1 MKLRLVNNE
10 TYPIERAEIVDG
22 RLEIDFKEKTA
33 EEVQVICDDPGNLD
47 QIELLTD
54 EDDVFSVL
62 DGWTKYG
69 GVMLNG
75 EIKTAIL
82 SQPANITEKR
92 ITSAETT
99 AAEAKQEVKDQA
111 ETIKAIE
118 EANGAN
124 EQQITD
130 LQLALCEIY
139 EGLEVQDVAAVY
151 AALILKGKKTIDQ
164 VPEKL
169 KDQVQAILDERQPK
183 DTEQKSQTAKVLF
196 LYPKFL
202 K

>member
-54 EDDVFSVL
+54 ADDVFSVL

-92 ITSAETT
+92 ITSAEAT

-139 EGLEVQDVAAVY
+139 EGMEVQDVAAVY

-169 KDQVQAILDERQPK
+169 KDQVQAILDESQPK
-183 DTEQKSQTAKVLF
+183 DTEQKSQTARVLF

>member
-54 EDDVFSVL
+54 ADDVFSAL

-92 ITSAETT
+92 ITSAEAT

-139 EGLEVQDVAAVY
+139 EGLEV
-151 AALILKGKKTIDQ
+151 
-164 VPEKL
+164 
-169 KDQVQAILDERQPK
+169 
-183 DTEQKSQTAKVLF
+183 
-196 LYPKFL
+196 
-202 K
+202 

>member
-54 EDDVFSVL
+54 ADDVFSVL

-92 ITSAETT
+92 ITSAEAT

-139 EGLEVQDVAAVY
+139 EGMEV
-151 AALILKGKKTIDQ
+151 
-164 VPEKL
+164 
-169 KDQVQAILDERQPK
+169 
-183 DTEQKSQTAKVLF
+183 
-196 LYPKFL
+196 
-202 K
+202 

>member
-1 MKLRLVNNE
+1 
-10 TYPIERAEIVDG
+10 
-22 RLEIDFKEKTA
+22 
-33 EEVQVICDDPGNLD
+33 
-47 QIELLTD
+47 
-54 EDDVFSVL
+54 
-62 DGWTKYG
+62 
-69 GVMLNG
+69 MLNG

-92 ITSAETT
+92 ITSAEAT

-139 EGLEVQDVAAVY
+139 EGLEV
-151 AALILKGKKTIDQ
+151 
-164 VPEKL
+164 
-169 KDQVQAILDERQPK
+169 
-183 DTEQKSQTAKVLF
+183 
-196 LYPKFL
+196 
-202 K
+202 

>member
-54 EDDVFSVL
+54 ADDVFSVL

-82 SQPANITEKR
+82 SQPANIAEER
-92 ITSAETT
+92 ITSAEAT
-99 AAEAKQEVKDQA
+99 AAEVKQEVKDQA
-111 ETIKAIE
+111 ATIKAIE

-139 EGLEVQDVAAVY
+139 EGLEV
-151 AALILKGKKTIDQ
+151 
-164 VPEKL
+164 
-169 KDQVQAILDERQPK
+169 
-183 DTEQKSQTAKVLF
+183 
-196 LYPKFL
+196 
-202 K
+202 

>member
-54 EDDVFSVL
+54 ADDVFSVL

-92 ITSAETT
+92 ITSAEAT

-139 EGLEVQDVAAVY
+139 EGLEV
-151 AALILKGKKTIDQ
+151 
-164 VPEKL
+164 
-169 KDQVQAILDERQPK
+169 
-183 DTEQKSQTAKVLF
+183 
-196 LYPKFL
+196 
-202 K
+202 

>member
-54 EDDVFSVL
+54 ADDVFSVL

-139 EGLEVQDVAAVY
+139 EGLEV
-151 AALILKGKKTIDQ
+151 
-164 VPEKL
+164 
-169 KDQVQAILDERQPK
+169 
-183 DTEQKSQTAKVLF
+183 
-196 LYPKFL
+196 
-202 K
+202 

>member
-54 EDDVFSVL
+54 ADDVFSVL

-92 ITSAETT
+92 ITSAEAT

-111 ETIKAIE
+111 ATIKAIE

-139 EGLEVQDVAAVY
+139 EGLEV
-151 AALILKGKKTIDQ
+151 
-164 VPEKL
+164 
-169 KDQVQAILDERQPK
+169 
-183 DTEQKSQTAKVLF
+183 
-196 LYPKFL
+196 
-202 K
+202 

>member
-54 EDDVFSVL
+54 ADDVFSVL

-82 SQPANITEKR
+82 SQPANIAEER
-92 ITSAETT
+92 ITSAEAT
-99 AAEAKQEVKDQA
+99 AAEVKQEVKDVFV
-111 ETIKAIE
+111 ERT
-118 EANGAN
+118 
-124 EQQITD
+124 
-130 LQLALCEIY
+130 
-139 EGLEVQDVAAVY
+139 
-151 AALILKGKKTIDQ
+151 
-164 VPEKL
+164 EK
-169 KDQVQAILDERQPK
+169 
-183 DTEQKSQTAKVLF
+183 
-196 LYPKFL
+196 
-202 K
+202 

>member
-54 EDDVFSVL
+54 ADDVFSVL

-92 ITSAETT
+92 ITSAEAT

-130 LQLALCEIY
+130 LQLALCVIY
-139 EGLEVQDVAAVY
+139 EGMEV
-151 AALILKGKKTIDQ
+151 
-164 VPEKL
+164 
-169 KDQVQAILDERQPK
+169 
-183 DTEQKSQTAKVLF
+183 
-196 LYPKFL
+196 
-202 K
+202 